1 MNKHKKKLFTSH
13 KICELRN
20 IMSDAE
26 QRQLMSVGI
35 DESLYLLAEVVVDKG
50 GLQGQVAG
58 AVGAVALLLYTQH
71 HMIMQHRNN
80 NVMTEGRRMRQTQR
94 THRVATAAF

>member
-1 MNKHKKKLFTSH
+1 MNTRKNYFTSN

-20 IMSDAE
+20 FISDEE

-50 GLQGQVAG
+50 GLQSQVAG
-58 AVGAVALLLYTQH
+58 AVGAVALLL
-71 HMIMQHRNN
+71 
-80 NVMTEGRRMRQTQR
+80 
-94 THRVATAAF
+94 